1 MPIQGS
7 FWALDFSV
15 HVPTHEP
22 LALLGSITPGR
33 LCVLGR
39 ASAGLF
45 PMRLVIVSGVVHYQS
60 EGRLWAYGPYAREI
74 DIWGDLFSEI
84 VIAAPCRNEK
94 PADDCLPF
102 TRDNITILPQMETGG
117 NSLRAKFNQLLVLP
131 CLIRGLWRAMR
142 HADAVHLRCP
152 SNLGLLGA
160 FLAPLF
166 SRYRVAKYASEWN
179 GYPGEPWT
187 WRLQRR
193 LLRSSYWSG
202 LVTVYGRSPD
212 QPLHVIS
219 LFPALLT
226 VKDLARAGAVASN
239 KTMGHPLRLLYA
251 GRLSPGKN
259 VHVLLAA
266 VARLR
271 AQAIPVE
278 CLIVGE
284 GPERPAL
291 EAQAAELG
299 LMDCVSFA
307 GGVAFKHVFDFYER
321 ADVLVLVSKA
331 EGWPKVI
338 TEAMAFGVI
347 CIGSHWGISRD
358 ILGEGRG
365 LVVPPGDVDALTEA
379 IRHIAMVPQQYDTM
393 RTLAAGWAQKYSL
406 EGLRDA
412 LRELLAAHWGVC
424 ATDFKHRAE
433 APQGGAKT

>member
-1 MPIQGS
+1 MNKRPRESQGRAAGRACS
-7 FWALDFSV
+7 A
-15 HVPTHEP
+15 
-22 LALLGSITPGR
+22 GR
-33 LCVLGR
+33 LRL
-39 ASAGLF
+39 AK
-45 PMRLVIVSGVVHYQS
+45 MRLVIVSGVVHYQS

-74 DIWGDLFSEI
+74 DIWADLFSEV
-84 VIAAPCRNEK
+84 VIAAPCCSET
-94 PADDCLPF
+94 PAADSLPF
-102 TRDNITILPQMETGG
+102 TRDNIAIAPQMETGG
-117 NSLRAKFNQLLVLP
+117 NSLRAKLIQLILLPWLV
-131 CLIRGLWRAMR
+131 RGLWRAMR
-142 HADAVHLRCP
+142 HADAVHVRCP

-166 SRYRVAKYASEWN
+166 SRYRVAKYASEWS

-187 WRLQRR
+187 WRLQRW

-202 LVTVYGRSPD
+202 FVTVYGRYPD

-226 VKDLARAGAVASN
+226 VKDLARARSVASN
-239 KTMGHPLRLLYA
+239 KTIGSPLRLVYA

-271 AQAIPVE
+271 AQAIPVQ
-278 CLIVGE
+278 CLIIGE

-299 LMDCVSFA
+299 LTDCVNFV
-307 GGVAFKHVFDFYER
+307 GGVAFERLFDFFER

-347 CIGSHWGISRD
+347 CIGSHWGVSRE

-365 LVVPPGDVDALTEA
+365 IAVPPGDVEALTEA

-393 RTLAAGWAQKYSL
+393 RTLAAAWAQQYSL

-412 LRELLAAHWGVC
+412 LRERLAAHWGLC
-424 ATDFKHRAE
+424 STDLAHPAE
-433 APQGGAKT
+433 TSHVGRET

>member
-1 MPIQGS
+1 
-7 FWALDFSV
+7 
-15 HVPTHEP
+15 
-22 LALLGSITPGR
+22 
-33 LCVLGR
+33 
-39 ASAGLF
+39 
-45 PMRLVIVSGVVHYQS
+45 MRLVIVSGVVHYQS

-74 DIWGDLFSEI
+74 DIWADLFSEI

-94 PADDCLPF
+94 PAADSLPF

-117 NSLRAKFNQLLVLP
+117 SSLRAKFIQLLLLP

-152 SNLGLLGA
+152 SNLGLLGT

-166 SRYRVAKYASEWN
+166 SRYRVAKYAYEWN

-193 LLRSSYWSG
+193 LLRSAYWSG
-202 LVTVYGRSPD
+202 LVTVYGRWPN
-212 QPLHVIS
+212 QPPHVVS

-226 VKDLARAGAVASN
+226 INDLARAGAVARN
-239 KTMGHPLRLLYA
+239 KTMSHPLRLLYA

-259 VHVLLAA
+259 VHVLLSA

-271 AQAIPVE
+271 AQAILVE
-278 CLIVGE
+278 CVIVGE
-284 GPERPAL
+284 GSERPAL

-347 CIGSHWGISRD
+347 CIGSHWGIWRD

-379 IRHIAMVPQQYDTM
+379 IRHIAMGPHQYDPM
-393 RTLAAGWAQKYSL
+393 RHLAAVWAQQYSL

-412 LRELLAAHWGVC
+412 LRELLAAHWGLC
-424 ATDFKHRAE
+424 STDLAH
-433 APQGGAKT
+433 PAKTPHVGRET